1 MYENREIINRDYG
14 QSSKKL
20 STQENNEPLQINLSK
35 KQASSRMF
43 LFQELLQMDMPKSK
57 YNGQITLIL
66 LDLKANHKIQI

>member
-1 MYENREIINRDYG
+1 MCENSEIINRGIG

-20 STQENNEPLQINLSK
+20 STQDNNEPLQINLSK

-57 YNGQITLIL
+57 YNGQITLIRL
-66 LDLKANHKIQI
+66 ELKANYKIQI